1 MSEYENGDSAERGDL
16 VESNELLEL
25 YQQCPELRDCLG
37 KVHDASYSFEDRADM
52 VEAFN
57 QRYMKE
63 KKGMY
68 KIVPVSSKV
77 TAKSYDNG
85 SISISISR

>member
-1 MSEYENGDSAERGDL
+1 MSKYENGDSAEQGSFI
-16 VESNELLEL
+16 ESNELLGL

-37 KVHDASYSFEDRADM
+37 KVHEVSYSFEDRADM
-52 VEAFN
+52 VGAFN

-68 KIVPVSSKV
+68 KIIPVSNKV
-77 TAKSYDNG
+77 TIKSYDNG